1 MKKGKTRFTFKITDG
16 SVKYSELIHQYA
28 VTDGMKLFCIKD
40 GIYYMNDAVTGCQSL
55 EYTIHDNELILQAW
69 IGGYNRPM
77 PLEGRVNILLIN
89 AYRNKLVTLINALQQ
104 AGASFVGEN
113 IVNDI
118 TLLKAN
124 PTGQVKIIPLQ
135 NGNITS
141 FQNQQ
146 INFNSGEDKTIQSNH
161 NSTMQELYDKESKR
175 KNILVT
181 IGFIFAVINVI
192 LLVLSGSSIL
202 GGLGYLLTIYA
213 GSQGLNTPK
222 HKMAIA
228 TLVIS
233 IISLTLFLFLAI
245 VGILFG

>member
-1 MKKGKTRFTFKITDG
+1 MEAKRRSNKK
-16 SVKYSELIHQYA
+16 
-28 VTDGMKLFCIKD
+28 
-40 GIYYMNDAVTGCQSL
+40 
-55 EYTIHDNELILQAW
+55 ELILQAW

-77 PLEGRVNILLIN
+77 PLEGKVNLLLIN
-89 AYRNKLVTLINALQQ
+89 AYRNKLVTLIDALQQ
-104 AGASFVGEN
+104 EGASFIGEN

-118 TLLKAN
+118 TLLKPN
-124 PTGQVKIIPLQ
+124 PTGKVKVISLRKEK
-135 NGNITS
+135 ITN

-146 INFNSGEDKTIQSNH
+146 MDFNANADEDKTTQLKN
-161 NSTMQELYDKESKR
+161 NLAMQELYDKESKR

-181 IGFIFAVINVI
+181 VGFWIAVINAI

-202 GGLGYLLTIYA
+202 GGLGYILTIYA

-228 TLVIS
+228 TLFIS
-233 IISLTLFLFLAI
+233 IVSVILFLLLVT